1 MRVTRSQLRRIIKEE
16 FRRVLREEPVRFE
29 PMEIRAGDR
38 SIPQWGEEVEITGH
52 ADTPQEELDFV
63 GQLYDAADLM
73 ADEGNE
79 QIFLDIA
86 GRLQSKQDD
95 LTAAKQNTMDALDA
109 LARAGVEEAGAAA
122 MVLDYD

>member
-38 SIPQWGEEVEITGH
+38 SIPQWGEEVEVTGRVGV
-52 ADTPQEELDFV
+52 PQEELDFTD
-63 GQLYDAADLM
+63 QLYDAANLM
-73 ADEGNE
+73 ADEEHE
-79 QIFLDIA
+79 QLFLGIA
-86 GRLQSKQDD
+86 ERLQSEQDD
-95 LTAAKQNTMDALDA
+95 LAAAKQNTMDALDA